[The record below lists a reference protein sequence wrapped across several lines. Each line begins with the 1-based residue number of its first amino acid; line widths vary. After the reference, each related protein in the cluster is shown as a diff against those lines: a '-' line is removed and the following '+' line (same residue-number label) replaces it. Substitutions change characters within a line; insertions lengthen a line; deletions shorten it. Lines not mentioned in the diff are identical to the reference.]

1 MKKKTTLFVLLSLF
15 LLLLALFIAPKLIE
29 LSIYQSKEIVSVNR
43 TKNEPSKEKKLSSKL
58 ELVNR
63 EYRSSEEHYLEKEKL
78 TVADQELRKLFSTL
92 ELPTQNIIPVFI
104 EPVIYEGTVFWHG
117 QFIIP
122 EMPYFYG
129 NYIID
134 DETEKI
140 VQLSFHDYQP
150 INEVN
155 QKELIQKHLNYLGL
169 EEKEIK
175 EHQGSYEVVLK
186 DGEKVDFTFEKG
198 MYYFNTSVVIDATE
212 PQAIRRK

>member
-15 LLLLALFIAPKLIE
+15 LLLLALFIAPNLIE

-78 TVADQELRKLFSTL
+78 TVADKELRKLFSTL

-104 EPVIYEGTVFWHG
+104 EPVIYEGTVFWRG

-140 VQLSFHDYQP
+140 VQLSFYDYQP

-155 QKELIQKHLNYLGL
+155 QKELIKKHLNYLGL
-169 EEKEIK
+169 EEKETK

>member
-78 TVADQELRKLFSTL
+78 TVADKELRKLFSTL

-104 EPVIYEGTVFWHG
+104 EPVIYEGTVFWRG

-155 QKELIQKHLNYLGL
+155 QKELIKKHLNYLGL
-169 EEKEIK
+169 EEKETK
-175 EHQGSYEVVLK
+175 EHQGSYEVVLI